1 MASAYLR
8 RDPLNVAW
16 PGLSGA
22 LRERARMGA
31 GPDHRVLVDV
41 RLRPSG
47 GRERTGAAG
56 ASGGVLRG
64 VARLP
69 VGLVPG
75 RGMSRRD

>member
-16 PGLSGA
+16 PGYPGA

-56 ASGGVLRG
+56 HLAVYCEAS
-64 VARLP
+64 
-69 VGLVPG
+69 PG
-75 RGMSRRD
+75 CRSVWYPAAA